1 MTEHEQPLVSIIVL
15 NFNAKNFLI
24 KCINSIFQSN
34 YQNFEVILVDNAS
47 EDNTYKICK
56 KNHPE
61 INLIVNQ
68 ENLGYCGGNNIGIQR
83 AKGKF
88 VIILNPDTLVEPN
101 WIHEFLKSYEKFG
114 DAIYQPKFISMDDD
128 KMLLSSGQMINLFGF
143 GFSRGKGDYLENK
156 YDELGK
162 IGYASGTCMF
172 LPLSVMKELNYFD
185 DFLFAYHDDLDL
197 CWRSAMINIPSF
209 YVPKSVVFHP
219 REGYSFKWSNLKF
232 FLMERNRI
240 YCILTHYSHKTI
252 LKIFPSLILV
262 DAGVFF
268 FYLKKGMVLEKIK
281 ATFSIIKNLK
291 KINEKYYEIQK
302 TRQLSDKK
310 IVENFQDE
318 IQVPEWILNKESNL
332 FFNQFLKKLSKF
344 TRKFI

>member
-143 GFSRGKGDYLENK
+143 GFSRGKGTNLENSK
-156 YDELGK
+156 NEQEK

-172 LPLSVMKELNYFD
+172 LPLSLMKELNYFD

-197 CWRSAMINIPSF
+197 CWRSAMMKFSSF
-209 YVPKSVVFHP
+209 YVPKSIVYHP
-219 REGYSFKWSNLKF
+219 REGYAFKWSKLKF
-232 FLMERNRI
+232 FLMERNRM
-240 YCILTHYSHKTI
+240 YCVLTHYSRKTI
-252 LKIFPSLILV
+252 LKILPSLILV
-262 DAGVFF
+262 DIGIFF
-268 FYLKKGMVLEKIK
+268 FYLKKGMGIEKIK
-281 ATFSIIKNLK
+281 ATLNIIKNLQ
-291 KINEKYYEIQK
+291 KIHDRYMEIQK
-302 TRQLSDKK
+302 IRQISDKE
-310 IVENFQDE
+310 IIENFQDE
-318 IQVPEWILNKESNL
+318 IQVPEWILNKEKNI
-332 FFNQFLKKLSKF
+332 FFNKFLIKLSRF
-344 TRKFI
+344 TRRLI